1 MTNKNLIL
9 INNGSAI
16 LEPETA
22 VAIADF
28 ERQAK
33 AIKEKQDALK
43 EAILKEMQ
51 NKCIFKVETPE
62 LDITYIAATDRETLD
77 SKLLKK
83 ELPEVYDSY
92 VKISKVK
99 PSVRLRLK

>member
-1 MTNKNLIL
+1 MENLIL

-22 VAIADF
+22 AAIAEF

-33 AIKEKQDALK
+33 AIKEKEDALK
-43 EAILKEMQ
+43 EAILQEMQ

-62 LDITYIAATDRETLD
+62 LSITYVASTDRESLD
-77 SKLLKK
+77 SKRLKQ
-83 ELPEVYDSY
+83 ELPDVYDSF

>member
-1 MTNKNLIL
+1 MENLIL

-22 VAIADF
+22 AAIAEF

-33 AIKEKQDALK
+33 AIKEKEDALK
-43 EAILKEMQ
+43 EAILHEMQ

-62 LDITYIAATDRETLD
+62 LSITYVAATDRESLD
-77 SKLLKK
+77 SKRLKQ
-83 ELPEVYDSY
+83 ELPDVYDSF